1 LTRVCGAL
9 LGARQVAD
17 SMRDAV
23 AWAHT
28 TDKAVKSKLGIKD
41 GITLLKHFDE
51 GSVVYTGSATN
62 KEEIMAFV
70 KLQRVQVAMPIKKGD
85 QAALKIVF
93 EDESMPNAFLFTEGI
108 EKEMSA
114 FK

>member
-1 LTRVCGAL
+1 
-9 LGARQVAD
+9 
-17 SMRDAV
+17 MRDAV

-28 TDKAVKSKLGIKD
+28 TNKAVKSKLGIKD

-93 EDESMPNAFLFTEGI
+93 ENEAVPNAFMFTDGSD
-108 EKEMSA
+108 KEVAA